1 MIVVTVGG
9 GSAGSVLANRLSE
22 DANVTVLLI
31 EAGGAPSF
39 VTGIPALAAHIQL
52 SPYDWQHKTV
62 PQDNACLAMHNRVRN
77 NKSYFKTANTAILV
91 EQRDI

>member
-1 MIVVTVGG
+1 MV
-9 GSAGSVLANRLSE
+9 ANRLSE
-22 DANVTVLLI
+22 DGNISVLLV

-62 PQDNACLAMHNRVRN
+62 RQENACLAMHNQAMSAIVVLLLSSKIIN
-77 NKSYFKTANTAILV
+77 FLNKVIMLMHTQI
-91 EQRDI
+91 

>member
-1 MIVVTVGG
+1 M
-9 GSAGSVLANRLSE
+9 
-22 DANVTVLLI
+22 LLV

-62 PQDNACLAMHNRVRN
+62 RQENACLAMHNQAM
-77 NKSYFKTANTAILV
+77 FAIVVLLLLQDYSLKLFCNPIKVLRPSALIYLEQV
-91 EQRDI
+91 EFNLL

>member
-1 MIVVTVGG
+1 MV
-9 GSAGSVLANRLSE
+9 ANRLSE
-22 DANVTVLLI
+22 DGNISVLLV

-62 PQDNACLAMHNRVRN
+62 RQENACLAMHNQAMFAN
-77 NKSYFKTANTAILV
+77 SYTSTFKRQLPTRSNFFVILL
-91 EQRDI
+91 RF

>member
-1 MIVVTVGG
+1 MV
-9 GSAGSVLANRLSE
+9 ANRLSE
-22 DANVTVLLI
+22 DGNISVLLV

-62 PQDNACLAMHNRVRN
+62 RQENACLAMHNQAM
-77 NKSYFKTANTAILV
+77 FAIVVLLLLQDNYSLKLFFV
-91 EQRDI
+91 ILLSF